1 MESSKI
7 NTLVNSKLFYYEGK
21 LPEIHD
27 SVFLAE
33 GVRIIGDVTIGDK
46 SSIWYNAVI
55 RGDVHF
61 VSIGEYTNI
70 QDGSILHVTHDTCPL
85 IIGSYV
91 TVGHGAILHGCT
103 VKDNA
108 LVGMGSIILDKAVIE
123 ENSFVA
129 AGALVTPGFV
139 VPSGKL
145 VAGSPA
151 RVMRDLRP
159 NELADLKESALRYAD
174 YAEKS
179 KKSMGE

>member
-1 MESSKI
+1 MDSSKI
-7 NTLVNSKLFYYEGK
+7 NTLKNNKLFSYEGK
-21 LPEIHD
+21 FPKVHD

-33 GVRIIGDVTIGDK
+33 GVRIVGDVTIGQNA
-46 SSIWYNAVI
+46 SVWYNSVI

-61 VSIGEYTNI
+61 VTIGEFTNI
-70 QDGSILHVTHDTCPL
+70 QDGAVLHVTHDTCPL
-85 IIGSYV
+85 IIGNYV
-91 TVGHGAILHGCT
+91 TVGHGAILHGCI

-108 LVGMGSIILDKAVIE
+108 LVGMGSIILDKAIVE

-151 RVMRDLRP
+151 KVLRDLRA
-159 NELADLKESALRYAD
+159 NELADLRESALRYAE

-179 KKSMGE
+179 KKAIGE